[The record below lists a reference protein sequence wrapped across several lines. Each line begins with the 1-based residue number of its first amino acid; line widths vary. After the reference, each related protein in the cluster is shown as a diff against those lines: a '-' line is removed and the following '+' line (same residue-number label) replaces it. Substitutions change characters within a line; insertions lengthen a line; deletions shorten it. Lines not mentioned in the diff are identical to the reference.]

1 MPAKTR
7 FKGWR
12 VWIKE
17 DGEEHPYECEILRV
31 VREAGNDMYE
41 VRCEKDIFYVAC
53 VSVQKIYP
61 KQRKN
66 ESESGNIIILADRRP
81 KRAAR
86 A

>member
-17 DGEEHPYECEILRV
+17 DCEEHPYECEILRIV
-31 VREAGNDMYE
+31 KEGGNDYYE

-53 VSVQKIYP
+53 VGVQKIYP
-61 KQRKN
+61 KSRIL
-66 ESESGNIIILADRRP
+66 ESELTNVIVLSDRIKS
-81 KRAAR
+81 KRTG
-86 A
+86 